1 MCVARSACCRRY
13 PGYMNNDLVGLV
25 ASLIPTPR
33 CRERTRARRVP
44 HLAVSSQSVAAGVIS
59 CSRATPRSCFRTRK
73 RAPCAKRRCWMSC
86 ADSRRCGMRAARRT
100 RSDPCRVLTSK
111 RRRAPM
117 HADEKYHGVGDD
129 AQGMLHFHP
138 EYHSGRGRPDPGAL
152 WMKRGA
158 SRGGL
163 DATLP
168 SDKMC
173 ARFVC

>member
-1 MCVARSACCRRY
+1 MISWGLSRRSFRRQGAESARARGAFRISPCPHRASRQVSFPAHGLHPARAFGRANERRSQNDRVGCHAQTHAGVARPRLTMIGSVCV
-13 PGYMNNDLVGLV
+13 L
-25 ASLIPTPR
+25 AS
-33 CRERTRARRVP
+33 
-44 HLAVSSQSVAAGVIS
+44 G
-59 CSRATPRSCFRTRK
+59 
-73 RAPCAKRRCWMSC
+73 
-86 ADSRRCGMRAARRT
+86 
-100 RSDPCRVLTSK
+100 
-111 RRRAPM
+111 RRRAFT
-117 HADEKYHGVGDD
+117 HTDEKYHGFGDD